1 MLHGPFNEL
10 TPAAIDPMVLRVT
23 ETRYRQ
29 AIGKAQE
36 LRTPKLVLHAGFLP
50 LVYDSEWF
58 VERSVSFWRRL
69 IREVPEGLTVCLE
82 NVLERRRRC

>member
-1 MLHGPFNEL
+1 M
-10 TPAAIDPMVLRVT
+10 T

-36 LRTPKLVLHAGFLP
+36 LRTPSWCCTRAFCRWYMIQNGL
-50 LVYDSEWF
+50 W
-58 VERSVSFWRRL
+58 ERSVIFWRRL

-82 NVLERRRRC
+82 NVLEPEGRRC